1 MSLSSSLFIF
11 TTFKIFRFF
20 RSAKKTEYS
29 GMTIQVGNPSFL
41 YEEML
46 DYEDNNVH
54 PEVDNGQEKVT
65 WWGGGIWLNIL
76 TLREK
81 RRGLCILNRKFHL

>member
-65 WWGGGIWLNIL
+65 WSGGGGGGWNLVKHFDFKGE
-76 TLREK
+76 TS
-81 RRGLCILNRKFHL
+81 GFVHLE